1 MPYYHIQNQFSGA
14 GVVFLR
20 GLLSTIAPRMH
31 HSRKSTNTEA
41 QEMAVGGSQKA
52 RLLSDYLI
60 VPRQFF
66 NFNAH
71 VREEL
76 YVALLLIVTEQ
87 KIVAADTDSF

>member
-1 MPYYHIQNQFSGA
+1 
-14 GVVFLR
+14 
-20 GLLSTIAPRMH
+20 
-31 HSRKSTNTEA
+31 
-41 QEMAVGGSQKA
+41 MAVGGSQKA